1 MSFINVD
8 FQSAFF
14 RTIQERREKR
24 EIYGVSSS
32 SVLFDRCLDI
42 ILCHD
47 PDIWWYGTGNLLI
60 SRNIQSRV
68 KKLLPSELRASE
80 MRYEASRAHIFER
93 EYGEK
98 GFGHFARLFLEYRE
112 RMLSFRDKEEERNG
126 VLTDYEIEIFN
137 YSELITHPL
146 EMFSIQAD
154 YSRSAG
160 IRRHGIKFDEYR
172 QIRPGIS
179 DYQIYDEIEESGI
192 YGSPYELREILGYLY
207 PELFVNR
214 VARELHFEYDTDEEH
229 LAAHLVEHL
238 VENLDFVE
246 TEGECAVCYEDGN
259 VLVLPCHISHFMCK
273 DCTIK
278 IIARNS
284 LCPLCR
290 ENIA

>member
-1 MSFINVD
+1 MSFINVH

-14 RTIQERREKR
+14 STIQERREKR
-24 EIYGVSSS
+24 EIYGVLTLPSSI
-32 SVLFDRCLDI
+32 LFDRCLDI

-47 PDIWWYGTGNLLI
+47 PDIWGYGTGNLLI
-60 SRNIQSRV
+60 ARNTQSRV

-80 MRYEASRAHIFER
+80 MRYEANREHIFER

-112 RMLSFRDKEEERNG
+112 RMLSFRDNEDERNG
-126 VLTDYEIEIFN
+126 VLTDNEIDIFN
-137 YSELITHPL
+137 YSELITRQL
-146 EMFSIQAD
+146 ELFSIQAD

-179 DYQIYDEIEESGI
+179 DYQIYDEIEASGM
-192 YGSPYELREILGYLY
+192 YGYPYELRENLGHLY

-214 VARELHFEYDTDEEH
+214 VARELSFEYDTDSEH
-229 LAAHLVEHL
+229 LDE
-238 VENLDFVE
+238 LDIIIPAFDE
-246 TEGECAVCYEDGN
+246 TEGECSVCYEDGN

-273 DCTIK
+273 NCTRK
-278 IIARNS
+278 ILARNA

-290 ENIA
+290 KNI

>member
-24 EIYGVSSS
+24 EIYGALTLPSF
-32 SVLFDRCLDI
+32 LLLDRCLDI

-60 SRNIQSRV
+60 ARNIQSRV
-68 KKLLPSELRASE
+68 KKFLPSELRASE

-112 RMLSFRDKEEERNG
+112 RMLSFRENEAERNG
-126 VLTDYEIEIFN
+126 VLTDDEIQIFN
-137 YSELITHPL
+137 YSELITHQL
-146 EMFSIQAD
+146 EVFSIQAD

-160 IRRHGIKFDEYR
+160 IRTHGIKFDEYR

-179 DYQIYDEIEESGI
+179 DYQIYDEIEESGM
-192 YGSPYELREILGYLY
+192 YGSPYELREILGNLY

-229 LAAHLVEHL
+229 LAEHL
-238 VENLDFVE
+238 VVIPDFPQ

-259 VLVLPCHISHFMCK
+259 VLVLPCYISHLMCK

-290 ENIA
+290 ANIG